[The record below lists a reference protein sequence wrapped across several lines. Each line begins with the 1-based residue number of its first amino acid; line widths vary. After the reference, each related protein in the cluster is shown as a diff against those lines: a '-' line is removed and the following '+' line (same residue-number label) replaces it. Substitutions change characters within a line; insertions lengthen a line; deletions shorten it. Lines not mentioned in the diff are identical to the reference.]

1 MDSTN
6 HSGNNSPI
14 VSLTAAAGVTAASFI
29 PVLTD
34 WVRLATAVIGLI
46 CALYGAY
53 KLFFKR

>member
-46 CALYGAY
+46 CAL
-53 KLFFKR
+53 

>member
-1 MDSTN
+1 MDH
-6 HSGNNSPI
+6 HSGTNNPGM
-14 VSLTAAAGVTAASFI
+14 SLVAAAGATAASFI

-53 KLFFKR
+53 KLFKSK